1 MKEKI
6 KSVMAAVF
14 ELPVDQIDDDASP
27 DNIESWDSLKH
38 MNLVVALE
46 EEFDIKFDYNEITE
60 MLNLKLIQR
69 IIEDK

>member
-1 MKEKI
+1 
-6 KSVMAAVF
+6 
-14 ELPVDQIDDDASP
+14 
-27 DNIESWDSLKH
+27 
-38 MNLVVALE
+38 VALE